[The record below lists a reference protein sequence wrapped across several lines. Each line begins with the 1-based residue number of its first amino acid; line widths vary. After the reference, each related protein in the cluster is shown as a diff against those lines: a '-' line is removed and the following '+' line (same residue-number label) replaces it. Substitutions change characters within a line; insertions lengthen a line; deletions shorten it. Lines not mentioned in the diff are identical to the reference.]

1 MARLPYSYRTGLSQL
16 EAQVMNTRRFS
27 TSILLLA
34 VAGGLFMM
42 SEDSVAQPAAGEN
55 VRAADQL
62 NAENSGESKLE
73 KATFGSGCFWCTEAV
88 FEELA
93 GVKSAVSGYSGGHVP
108 DPTYE
113 QVCTGF
119 TGHAEV
125 IQVTFDPKKVSF
137 AELLEVFWQTHD
149 PTTLNR
155 QGPDTGTQYRSA
167 IFYHNDEQRR
177 EAEHYKRKL
186 DEAGAFNSPIV
197 TEITKFEKFYPA
209 EEYHQE
215 YYANNPRQGYCQ
227 MVVRPKVAKFRKAFK
242 EKLKVND
249 KDNDK

>member
-1 MARLPYSYRTGLSQL
+1 MMNTNHFRTGALAASLALAGAVVMSQDDRSVQSAAA
-16 EAQVMNTRRFS
+16 ER
-27 TSILLLA
+27 
-34 VAGGLFMM
+34 AGA
-42 SEDSVAQPAAGEN
+42 EK
-55 VRAADQL
+55 AD
-62 NAENSGESKLE
+62 ESKLE

-125 IQVTFDPKKVSF
+125 IQVTYDPNKISF

-197 TEITKFEKFYPA
+197 TEVTEFEKFYPA
-209 EEYHQE
+209 EDKHQE

-227 MVVRPKVAKFRKAFK
+227 MVVRPKVVKFRKAFK
-242 EKLKVND
+242 DKLKVND
-249 KDNDK
+249 KQEREKVER